1 MAQAHPI
8 LEKSGF
14 NPDKKLKI
22 VGSSPIKHDGID
34 KVTGRAKF
42 GADMYLPGHAG
53 RKNPAQSACARD
65 HQVDRHFGGR
75 EASGREGGHLPR
87 RFSGDQGR
95 ARPTAT

>member
-22 VGSSPIKHDGID
+22 VGTSPIKHDGID

-42 GADMYLPGHAG
+42 GADLYPARHAG
-53 RKNPAQSACARD
+53 RQDPAQPARARD
-65 HQVDRHFGGR
+65 HQVDRHLGGR
-75 EASGREGGHLPR
+75 EAFPGVK
-87 RFSGDQGR
+87 
-95 ARPTAT
+95 AVV

>member
-22 VGSSPIKHDGID
+22 VGTSPAKHDGFD

-42 GADMYLPGHAG
+42 GADMFLPGMLVG
-53 RKNPAQSACARD
+53 KILRSAAPARD
-65 HQVDRHFGGR
+65 HQVDRHLGGR
-75 EASGREGGHLPR
+75 EAAGREGGDHAATTSR
-87 RFSGDQGR
+87 RSR
-95 ARPTAT
+95 PAPPTAT